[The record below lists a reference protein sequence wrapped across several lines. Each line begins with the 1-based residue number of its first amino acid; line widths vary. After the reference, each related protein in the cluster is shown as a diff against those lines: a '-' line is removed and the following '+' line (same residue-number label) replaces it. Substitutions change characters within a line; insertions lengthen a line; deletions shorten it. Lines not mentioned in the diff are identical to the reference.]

1 MTTNNPSP
9 GEHDPSQSG
18 PQYPYGPPQGYGPP
32 PGYGPPQ
39 GYGPPPGYE
48 QQQPYYGPPP
58 GYEQQQGYGQPPQG
72 YGAPQGYGPQPG
84 YGQQQGYGQPP
95 VWGQPGYGPQ
105 QGYVAQPS
113 STVPT
118 IAAVLAFLGAL
129 AAVVAIIGDIAIVS
143 ISDIDVP
150 GWFVGYAATEGLVA
164 VARLVVLVAGG
175 VLLLRRRVLGRTLV
189 LVGCGLTILTSIV
202 ALAIVQGASVNGGP
216 AAIGSGVGTTIG
228 LAFPIVTAVLVLNS
242 ATTRWLRSA

>member
-1 MTTNNPSP
+1 MTTNDPSP
-9 GEHDPSQSG
+9 GEHDPSQSA

-39 GYGPPPGYE
+39 YYGPPPGYE
-48 QQQPYYGPPP
+48 QQPFYGSPP
-58 GYEQQQGYGQPPQG
+58 GYEQQQGYGQPQQG
-72 YGAPQGYGPQPG
+72 YGPPQGYGP
-84 YGQQQGYGQPP
+84 QQGYGQPP
-95 VWGQPGYGPQ
+95 VWGQPGYGPP

-118 IAAVLAFLGAL
+118 IVAVLAFLGAL

-150 GWFVGYAATEGLVA
+150 GWFAGYAAVEGIVA
-164 VARLVVLVAGG
+164 LARLVVLVAGG
-175 VLLLRRRVLGRTLV
+175 VFLLRRRVLGRTLV
-189 LVGCGLTILTSIV
+189 LVGCGLTILTSIIGV
-202 ALAIVQGASVNGGP
+202 ILVQGVSVNDGP
-216 AAIGSGVGTTIG
+216 ATIGSGVGTTIG